1 MVAFACAILTRVCAN
16 DASRG
21 FADFRI
27 HDTAHNIREWM
38 IQERSRKTPGARYGE
53 KSLMKC
59 PSVVSK
65 TKL

>member
-27 HDTAHNIREWM
+27 LDSAHNIHEWI
-38 IQERSRKTPGARYGE
+38 IQEISRKTPGARLGE
-53 KSLMKC
+53 KSLMNC
-59 PSVVSK
+59 SSVVSK